1 MNNATVI
8 PNQFD
13 QDILDTIEHCTMK
26 ISKKLKETFDPDKAE
41 SKSLFRLFCS
51 AVNARARIVGKMNK
65 AVQQTNQSINN
76 LAKNLKTAL
85 NSQSTTQ
92 DALLDQNAPSNQ
104 SNFALITEKKKKK
117 SRAGGFWRNK
127 KLA

>member
-26 ISKKLKETFDPDKAE
+26 ISKKLKETFDPNKAE